1 MCTVHFKWA
10 SGPPHFFI
18 PCNLRGLVH
27 LSGACLACLEFSCLS
42 RVRFSD
48 LDQPPRREKERRDER
63 AIRKEGNSTHQKRN
77 QPYPRRRK
85 EGKRKERQ
93 GKGKGKKE
101 IRKGRD
107 RSEHYH
113 HPRGRTKEEKT
124 KERGKNERR
133 RHNNN
138 RTVTNHPPREER
150 KR

>member
-1 MCTVHFKWA
+1 MSTVHFRWA

-48 LDQPPRREKERRDER
+48 LDQPPRGEKERRDER

-85 EGKRKERQ
+85 ERGKND
-93 GKGKGKKE
+93 KGKKRE
-101 IRKGRD
+101 RRKYGKAGTEQNITTTPGEGRKKK
-107 RSEHYH
+107 RQ
-113 HPRGRTKEEKT
+113 RKEE
-124 KERGKNERR
+124 RR
-133 RHNNN
+133 KDDD
-138 RTVTNHPPREER
+138 TTITEQ
-150 KR
+150 